1 MDNLR
6 ASKFD
11 TVDSRQVV
19 YKFKNDEEKK
29 LKNKLIEVKLKIDK
43 VERENRKIEKVIPDL

>member
-6 ASKFD
+6 AAKVD